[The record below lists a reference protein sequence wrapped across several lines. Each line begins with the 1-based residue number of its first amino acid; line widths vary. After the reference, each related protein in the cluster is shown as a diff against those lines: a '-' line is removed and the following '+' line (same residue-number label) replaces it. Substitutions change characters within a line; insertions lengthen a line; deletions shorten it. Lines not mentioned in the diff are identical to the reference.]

1 MERYSKQYSSKWQS
15 QYSDEFKRHVCN
27 DFLTGTLTRTQ
38 VEHKHKIGN
47 SRLNFWLKEQGYIN
61 FTKPSFVPSH
71 IMPKSRKSIKEK
83 DATVKQLK
91 QELEDAKLLAEAY
104 LRMINL
110 AERELKINIRKKSN
124 TK

>member
-15 QYSDEFKRHVCN
+15 QYSAEFKRHVCN
-27 DFLTGTLTRTQ
+27 DFLTGMLTRRQ
-38 VEHKHKIGN
+38 VELKYKIGH
-47 SRLNFWLKEQGYIN
+47 SRLDYWLKDLGYN
-61 FTKPSFVPSH
+61 LTKPSIVPSC
-71 IMPKSRKSIKEK
+71 IMPKSTKSTKE
-83 DATVKQLK
+83 DSASVKELK

-110 AERELKINIRKKSN
+110 AEQELKINIRKKSN